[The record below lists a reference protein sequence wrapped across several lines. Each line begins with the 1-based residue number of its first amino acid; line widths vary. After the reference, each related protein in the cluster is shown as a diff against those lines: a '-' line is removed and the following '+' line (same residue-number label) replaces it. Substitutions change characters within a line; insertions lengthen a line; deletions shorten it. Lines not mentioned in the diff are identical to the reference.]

1 MTYHLL
7 LFFSF
12 GYRIVL
18 GAVDLEEP
26 QDKDGLELSMCAE
39 YACKLLQFWI
49 WWPYVIHFCSLAQE
63 RECHRG
69 CVPVPKYLKNPCLQG
84 GLVPW
89 NLQTA
94 NSDPKNLLWEKDKTF
109 ICCTTPGPMCT
120 SVNDRVCTCVIV
132 CAQSI
137 IGDSTRMF
145 MPLCVC
151 PRVCAK

>member
-109 ICCTTPGPMCT
+109 ICCTSPGPY
-120 SVNDRVCTCVIV
+120 V
-132 CAQSI
+132 
-137 IGDSTRMF
+137 
-145 MPLCVC
+145 
-151 PRVCAK
+151 